1 MKRLALLSA
10 CTATVLCAAEQAAPA
25 RFVVTARQLH
35 PDPGAITATVGPGKA
50 LIDMSFEPM
59 VWRKMFHVNEPGVG
73 RLNCAQLDHYD
84 SYAGGYW
91 DRAGVRILR
100 AKAGRIEQVFAGT
113 VKRYARSDWSGISG
127 AMLPPDT
134 TAIEYGIEGW
144 AKHGLNWWFCVR
156 AIDKA
161 GRVSPRSP
169 AVKLLDP
176 DIPDR
181 ARPAEARWTS
191 PPRLDA
197 SAAGSAP
204 AAPQGFTASIDAATG
219 LIRMSW
225 QPAVGDIAGYQ
236 VERTFCDPTTHE
248 GNFLELDAA
257 GGGDRFASRPGD
269 IVLLTRVATT
279 FDRDAYSPRLYGTD
293 DARPPEYAPQV
304 GPGRGTFAPWSLVPH
319 PGGLPSDIPD
329 GGRTCLRFTG
339 SAGTTTA
346 IKNYNNAGVDQNW
359 YHVLS
364 PDETWV
370 VEAVVRQEGLS
381 SGTLRFRHEGEKSSE
396 CPPIEWKID
405 QTWKRVRGEFRVA
418 TQQKA
423 GPVGMMLLEIDGP
436 GTVWVDN
443 YRVYEKSAGLTRY
456 LPADAAAIRASGLA
470 AIRTHDTIKT
480 HGYLLD
486 DLLGHPLMG
495 LTSGREVCTRA
506 NMAGL
511 LREFRDMGVSPWMQI
526 EFTMDEAEWDGLVE
540 YLAAPYDP
548 ATDSPKT
555 KPWAARRVAHGQLK
569 PYTEVFPRILLEF
582 GNETWNWIMPF
593 CMAGATMPDA
603 ADPQRIYSPAESY
616 GMLQEY
622 VIRRMRASK
631 WWTKAMQEKTEF
643 VLGGWIANDYGYQAA
658 QMSPSSKHV
667 LIADYNGGWDAGEG
681 PSSDFDSALR
691 KTLMY
696 PGQMG
701 RPNAIRLRG
710 INDAFNAANKR
721 QIAIGTYEAGPGY
734 NLNGLNGVSMTP
746 AMVEFESRVMKS
758 QVGGAATLDCF
769 MNLAEQGAQLQNF
782 FCFGRN
788 RHYWTSHADFRN
800 GGQAYPA
807 WLALSLYNR
816 YATGAQL
823 KVLTAAV
830 PVTSAEAVGRRAASD
845 ALPEA
850 AVYATRSGDRL
861 AVMAISRRLD
871 GAIPMTL
878 GLPVVAARSVT
889 LHTMSG
895 EPRANNL
902 DSEQVRVVSTTL
914 PAAIAGREFPLDA
927 AHGAPQGLP
936 PAGVLVYVFEGCT
949 FANEGPA
956 AFAAPAPGQTAAT
969 DHLPIRFRLGLNSPA
984 TVTAA
989 DIALSGSAE
998 PLSCSVSAVSGA
1010 YGMEY
1015 DVLID
1020 QVMGDG
1026 DVRVGLKDG
1035 FAIDG
1040 RAVAATAGSV
1050 GLRLPAGTLF
1060 PVLAWDFHTVGQEN
1074 YKGGPVPSTKR
1085 MPIIG
1090 SSALSASRPEMLGD
1104 NKYYNADGAG
1114 TWGGP
1119 LNGDIEWSYI
1129 LPVAPVAGRSVDIK
1143 RVEVGF
1149 WAALD
1154 KPEDTVKPELRI
1166 LTKAGAVIAT
1176 VPFVADRPIR
1186 TKDYIGD
1193 IGIRAVADVSAIA
1206 ALQPLSSEL
1215 EFRITFRG
1223 TTASHAVF
1231 GIGKLGAGQDDIAV
1245 MGRVRSR

>member
-1 MKRLALLSA
+1 MPRIALALCSA
-10 CTATVLCAAEQAAPA
+10 TCLLAAESIPPA
-25 RFVVTARQLH
+25 RFVVTDHQLH

-50 LIDMSFEPM
+50 MVDMSFEPM
-59 VWRKMFHVNEPGVG
+59 VWRRMYHVEEAATG
-73 RLNCAQLDHYD
+73 RLRCSNLDHYD
-84 SYAGGYW
+84 SYAAPFWTGA
-91 DRAGVRILR
+91 RVRVLR
-100 AKAGRIEQVFAGT
+100 ASGGRIDQVFAGT
-113 VKRYARSDWSGISG
+113 VKRYVRSHWSGISG
-127 AMLPPDT
+127 AMLPADT
-134 TAIEYGIEGW
+134 TTVEHAIEGW
-144 AKHGLNWWFCVR
+144 AKHGLTWWFSVR

-161 GRVSPRSP
+161 GRVSPRSQ
-169 AVKLLDP
+169 AVKLVDP

-181 ARPAEARWTS
+181 ARPAEPRWTA
-191 PPRLDA
+191 PPRADA
-197 SAAGSAP
+197 TVPGAAP
-204 AAPQGFTASIDAATG
+204 AAPTGFTASIDPATG
-219 LIRMSW
+219 LIRMAW
-225 QPAVGDIAGYQ
+225 QPAAGDVAGYL
-236 VERTFCDPTTHE
+236 VDRTFTDPATHE

-257 GGGDRFASRPGD
+257 DGGDRFASRPGD
-269 IVLLTRVATT
+269 LVFLTRTATS
-279 FDRDAYSPRLYGTD
+279 FSRDDFSPRLYGTD
-293 DARPPEYAPQV
+293 DARPPEYQPVIANN
-304 GPGRGTFAPWSLVPH
+304 RDRHAPWQLVPH
-319 PGGLPSDIPD
+319 PGRLPEDIPD
-329 GGRTCLRFTG
+329 AGNTCVRIQG
-339 SAGTTTA
+339 SAGEWTG
-346 IKNYNNAGVDQNW
+346 IRNYNNSGTKQNW
-359 YHVLS
+359 YTVLD
-364 PDETWV
+364 PAETWV
-370 VEAVVRQEGLS
+370 VEAVVRQEGLA
-381 SGTLRFRHEGEKSSE
+381 SGTLRFRHDGPKGGECE
-396 CPPIEWKID
+396 PITWNID
-405 QTWKRVRGEFRVA
+405 QTWKRVRGEFTVKTRQVDDV
-418 TQQKA
+418 
-423 GPVGMMLLEIDGP
+423 VGMTVLEFEGA
-436 GTVWVDN
+436 GTVWLDN
-443 YRVYEKSAGLTRY
+443 YRVYEKSGGLTRY
-456 LPADAAAIRASGLA
+456 QPRDAAAVRESGLA

-495 LTSGREVCTRA
+495 LTSGREVNTRA

-548 ATDSPKT
+548 AQDSPKT

-603 ADPQRIYSPAESY
+603 ADPARIYSPPESY

-622 VIRRMRASK
+622 VIRRMKASK
-631 WWTKAMQEKTEF
+631 WWTPQMQAKTEF
-643 VLGGWIANDYGYQAA
+643 VLGGWIANDYGYLAA
-658 QMSPSSKHV
+658 KMSPSSKHV

-681 PSSDFDSALR
+681 PSSDFDGALR

-696 PGQMG
+696 PGQMS

-710 INDAFNAANKR
+710 INDTFNAGNQR
-721 QIAIGTYEAGPGY
+721 QVAIGTYEAGPGY

-746 AMVEFESRVMKS
+746 EMVEFESRVMKS

-788 RHYWTSHADFRN
+788 RHYWTSHADVRN

-807 WLALSLYNR
+807 WLALSIYNR
-816 YATGAQL
+816 HATGAQL
-823 KVLTAAV
+823 KVLTAGVA
-830 PVTSAEAVGRRAASD
+830 VTSAQAVGRRAASD

-871 GAIPMTL
+871 GPMPMTL
-878 GLPVVAARSVT
+878 ALPLVAAKSVT
-889 LHTMSG
+889 LHAMTG
-895 EPRANNL
+895 DPRANNL
-902 DSEQVRVVSTTL
+902 DSEQVTVVTTSL
-914 PAAIAGREFPLDA
+914 PATTAGREFALDA
-927 AHGAPQGLP
+927 TRGAPHGLP
-936 PAGVLVYVFEGCT
+936 AAGVLVYVFEGCV
-949 FANEGPA
+949 FANDGPT
-956 AFAAPAPGQTAAT
+956 AFATTAPGQAAAT
-969 DHLPIRFRLGLNSPA
+969 DRLPIRFRLGLNRPA
-984 TVTAA
+984 TVTTA
-989 DIALSGSAE
+989 DIALSGRAE
-998 PLSCSVSAVSGA
+998 PLSCAVSPISGA

-1015 DVLID
+1015 EVLID

-1040 RAVAATAGSV
+1040 RRVAGTAGAAD
-1050 GLRLPAGTLF
+1050 LRLPAGTLF

-1074 YKGGPVPSTKR
+1074 YTGGPVACTKR
-1085 MPIIG
+1085 MPIVG
-1090 SSALSASRPEMLGD
+1090 VSSLSASRPEMLGD

-1129 LPVAPVAGRSVDIK
+1129 FPVTPVAGRTVDIK

-1149 WAALD
+1149 WASLD
-1154 KPEDTVKPELRI
+1154 KPEDAVHPELRI
-1166 LTKAGAVIAT
+1166 QTKAGKVIAT

-1193 IGIRAVADVSAIA
+1193 IGIRAVADLSSIP
-1206 ALQPLSSEL
+1206 ALQPLAEEL

-1231 GIGKLGAGQDDIAV
+1231 GIGKLGAQQDDIAV